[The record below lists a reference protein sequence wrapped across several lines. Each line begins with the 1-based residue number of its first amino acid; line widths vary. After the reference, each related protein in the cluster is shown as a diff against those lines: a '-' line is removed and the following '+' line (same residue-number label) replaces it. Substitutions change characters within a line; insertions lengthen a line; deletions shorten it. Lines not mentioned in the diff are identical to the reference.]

1 MNPIRTTR
9 QGGSWQHE
17 ALNPSAAAATHQA
30 ALSSERRLT
39 LHYQAG
45 SSEGSASSDKEWH
58 RVTNREAEMGNYIVN
73 GEVVDVRE
81 ERPTAADL
89 KRYSKSVLSD
99 WVMASMPDGQIVKI
113 EDNRPLPA
121 NAVDYSVVTPFTYG
135 STERSG

>member
-1 MNPIRTTR
+1 MATR
-9 QGGSWQHE
+9 SIEFLDNGC
-17 ALNPSAAAATHQA
+17 NPSSAI
-30 ALSSERRLT
+30 SSGRRLT
-39 LHYQAG
+39 LHHQAE
-45 SSEGSASSDKEWH
+45 SPIKAAASSDKSG
-58 RVTNREAEMGNYIVN
+58 TSNDREAKMGNYIVN

-89 KRYSKSVLSD
+89 KRRSKSVLSD

-135 STERSG
+135 GPEQSG

>member
-1 MNPIRTTR
+1 
-9 QGGSWQHE
+9 
-17 ALNPSAAAATHQA
+17 
-30 ALSSERRLT
+30 
-39 LHYQAG
+39 
-45 SSEGSASSDKEWH
+45 
-58 RVTNREAEMGNYIVN
+58 MGNYIVN